1 VGEEERARE
10 LTTGEAPDLDAAAA
24 ADRVARLAQAAV
36 EDAKAQVA
44 AAQGDAERLLGQE
57 ARR

>member
-1 VGEEERARE
+1 MREEEGVRE
-10 LTTGEAPDLDAAAA
+10 LTSGDAPDLDAAAA

-44 AAQGDAERLLGQE
+44 AAQGGAESLLGQE
-57 ARR
+57 SWR